1 MSAAIAHQ
9 ADRHR
14 QRAARLRR
22 FAAQLEDS
30 PVLRLD
36 RHAGDDTWSGPTPDR
51 LLVDLSRLQHRL
63 HVEAEQLRSAAWWL
77 DRRADDLEREA
88 ALLTL
93 TS

>member
-1 MSAAIAHQ
+1 MSAAIAQQ
-9 ADRHR
+9 AARHR
-14 QRAARLRR
+14 QRADRLRR

-36 RHAGDDTWSGPTPDR
+36 RHADSATWRGPTPDR
-51 LLVDLSRLQHRL
+51 LLVDLGRLQH
-63 HVEAEQLRSAAWWL
+63 HIHADAEQLRTTAWWL